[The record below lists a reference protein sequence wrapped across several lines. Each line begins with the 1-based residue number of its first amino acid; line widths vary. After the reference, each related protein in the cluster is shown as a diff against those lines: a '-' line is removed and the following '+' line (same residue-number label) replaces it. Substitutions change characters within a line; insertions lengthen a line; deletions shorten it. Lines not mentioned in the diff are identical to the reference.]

1 MVIRLDNVYMWCNR
15 ISKDIESLET
25 NTLHNRYINRAVH
38 VGFWSDRLRSH
49 QHFLATGDPLHAPT
63 YL

>member
-1 MVIRLDNVYMWCNR
+1 MWCNR